1 MDSVSSAVERVDVRD
16 LALSELEEVLV
27 KTLAACP
34 SSACLW
40 TACRPKKN
48 WFQGLTEFRPLVFAS
63 SAKFEQILWL
73 PPQAK
78 PTLPEDWTG
87 DCRRLLRGYPELFA
101 GGSFLEYEDAV
112 LQHIHLQEKE
122 LFPKLLGHLPEAQRA
137 LRELSYEHRGLE
149 NGLKRMPAVLQQQQ
163 DGTLDSRARERFDLD
178 YYHLLEH
185 NVERKLDAIYP
196 ALAYFDQGFTS
207 LP

>member
-1 MDSVSSAVERVDVRD
+1 MDSVSSAVEIVDVRD
-16 LALSELEEVLV
+16 LAPSELEEVLV

-48 WFQGLTEFRPLVFAS
+48 WFHGLTEFRPLVFAS

-78 PTLPEDWTG
+78 AALPEVWIG
-87 DCRRLLRGYPELFA
+87 DCRHLLRGYPELFA
-101 GGSFLEYEDAV
+101 GGSFPKYKDAV
-112 LQHIHLQEKE
+112 LQHINLQEND
-122 LFPKLLGHLPEAQRA
+122 LFPKLLGHLPDAQRA

-149 NGLKRMPAVLQQQQ
+149 NGLKRMPGVLEQQQN
-163 DGTLDSRARERFDLD
+163 GTLDSRTRERFDLD
-178 YYHLLEH
+178 FYHLLEH
-185 NVERKLDAIYP
+185 NVERKLEAIYP
-196 ALAYFDQGFTS
+196 ALAYFETRS
-207 LP
+207 A